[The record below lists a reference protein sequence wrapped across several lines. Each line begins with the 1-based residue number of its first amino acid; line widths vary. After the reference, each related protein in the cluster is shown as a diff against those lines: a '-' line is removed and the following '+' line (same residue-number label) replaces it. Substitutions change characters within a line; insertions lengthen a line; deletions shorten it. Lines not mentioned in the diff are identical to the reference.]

1 MKNTAVSER
10 YAQALFELATEKN
23 TIEAIKEELI
33 SVSGAIKEYP
43 EFENLLFHPVINPQD
58 KKAMLEGVFKDK
70 VSDVSL
76 NFLKFLVDKKREA
89 LIQEIS
95 DLYTLMVNN
104 LQRKVVAEVYTAVEI
119 GSAELDLLR
128 QKLESYLD
136 KKVDLEN
143 HVDQNVVG
151 GVLVKIGDRVI
162 DGTLKTRFE
171 NMARSLR

>member
-1 MKNTAVSER
+1 
-10 YAQALFELATEKN
+10 
-23 TIEAIKEELI
+23 
-33 SVSGAIKEYP
+33 
-43 EFENLLFHPVINPQD
+43 
-58 KKAMLEGVFKDK
+58 
-70 VSDVSL
+70 
-76 NFLKFLVDKKREA
+76 
-89 LIQEIS
+89 
-95 DLYTLMVNN
+95 MVNN

-143 HVDQNVVG
+143 HVDQNVLG

>member
-1 MKNTAVSER
+1 MRNTAVSER

-23 TIEAIKEELI
+23 TIESIKEELI

-43 EFENLLFHPVINPQD
+43 EFENLLFHPVINPFD
-58 KKAMLEGVFKDK
+58 KKAMLEGIFKGK

-143 HVDQNVVG
+143 HVDQNVLG

>member
-1 MKNTAVSER
+1 MRNTAVSER

-23 TIEAIKEELI
+23 TIESIKEELI

-43 EFENLLFHPVINPQD
+43 EFENLLFHPVINPFD
-58 KKAMLEGVFKDK
+58 KKVMLEGVFKSK
-70 VSDVSL
+70 ISDVSL

-119 GSAELDLLR
+119 GSAELDLLK

-143 HVDQNVVG
+143 HVDQDVVG

>member
-1 MKNTAVSER
+1 MRNTAVSER

-23 TIEAIKEELI
+23 TIESIKEELI

-43 EFENLLFHPVINPQD
+43 EFENLLFHPVINPFD
-58 KKAMLEGVFKDK
+58 KKVMLEGVFKGK
-70 VSDVSL
+70 ISDVSL

-143 HVDQNVVG
+143 HVDQNVLG

>member
-1 MKNTAVSER
+1 MRNTAVSER

-23 TIEAIKEELI
+23 TIESIKEELI

-43 EFENLLFHPVINPQD
+43 EFENLLFHPVINPFD
-58 KKAMLEGVFKDK
+58 KKAMLEGVFKGK

-143 HVDQNVVG
+143 HVDQNVLG